1 MSANQAQI
9 DFWNGPA
16 ALRWVTEQDRLDRAF
31 LPIDELGFDR
41 AAARAGERV
50 VDLGCGCGATTLK
63 LAERVG
69 PTGSVRGVDISTRML
84 ARAKERLGPFSW
96 VDFAEGDAAEYRFA
110 GDADLVYS
118 RFGSMFFADP
128 IAAFK
133 NIRTALRPGGR
144 VCLVCWRS
152 PDENPWYRVPLRA
165 AEAVVAPLPAVE
177 PGAPGPFSFAARE
190 RLVDV
195 LTRAGFADVAVERC
209 DTTICA
215 SSTGLA
221 EAVEFSVLAG
231 PVARM
236 ILDADAATVTRV
248 RDALAAALTPYLHD
262 GRVELGASIWLATAR
277 VAT

>member
-16 ALRWVTEQDRLDRAF
+16 AVRWVTEQERLDRAF
-31 LPIDELGFDR
+31 LPIDEVGLDR
-41 AAARAGERV
+41 AGARLGERV
-50 VDLGCGCGATTLK
+50 IDIGCGCGATTIK

-84 ARAKERLGPFSW
+84 ARAKERTRPFPR
-96 VDFAEGDAAEYRFA
+96 VDLVEADAAAYRFEA
-110 GDADLVYS
+110 DADLVFS

-128 IAAFK
+128 LAAFT
-133 NIRTALRPGGR
+133 NIRTALRRGGR
-144 VCLVCWRS
+144 ICLVCWRS
-152 PDENPWYRVPLRA
+152 PDDNPWYTVPLRA
-165 AEAVVAPLPAVE
+165 AESVVPPLPAFE

-190 RLVDV
+190 RLDEV
-195 LTRAGFADVAVERC
+195 LTRAGFTAVNLERH

-215 SSTGLA
+215 SSSGLA

-236 ILDADAATVTRV
+236 ILDADEGAVARV
-248 RDALAAALTPYLHD
+248 RKALADALTPHLR
-262 GRVELGASIWLATAR
+262 GERVELGASIWLATAR
-277 VAT
+277 SPT